1 MKSSPQ
7 RSGERRSRPSRPPRS
22 RSWLARVR
30 ARLRLSRTGW
40 AAVGFSLFA
49 LAGFALAVTLLV
61 FSRQKGP
68 AEGERFVLDIPAG
81 LTPRELAHLLAEEG
95 VVESEQLMAFYLGLS
110 APGEIAP
117 GSHIVLGGSTPSEI
131 ADVLTRNPARKGA
144 KLVIPEGFT
153 RFAIADR
160 LETLGISSRA
170 SFLAVTSDP
179 LILEEL
185 EIPSPVGR
193 GPVSAEGY
201 LFPATYEI
209 KLDTPAKDVAAR
221 LVRESHQRWKRFE
234 ADNRAAIDA
243 LAERFGWGRAEIVTL
258 ASIVEKEAAVDEER
272 PIIASVF
279 FNRLTSPDFHPKLL
293 QSDPTSGYGCL
304 EAPDEAPSCSGYTG
318 KITGAINRDKRNRY
332 STYVNEGLPPGPI
345 ASPGD
350 RSVSAV
356 LSPATS
362 NYFYFVASGGGR
374 HTFSETLADHN
385 KAIKR

>member
-1 MKSSPQ
+1 M
-7 RSGERRSRPSRPPRS
+7 
-22 RSWLARVR
+22 R

-49 LAGFALAVTLLV
+49 LLGFALAVTLFV
-61 FSRQKGP
+61 FSRRKGP
-68 AEGERFVLDIPAG
+68 GEGQHFVLDVPAG
-81 LTPRELAHLLAEEG
+81 LTPRELARLLAEEG

-131 ADVLTRNPARKGA
+131 ADVLTRNPARKSA

-153 RFAIADR
+153 RFAIGDR
-160 LETLGISSRA
+160 LESLGVSSRS

-179 LILEEL
+179 LVLEEL
-185 EIPSPVGR
+185 EIPSPPGR

-209 KLDTPAKDVAAR
+209 KLDTPAKEVAVR

-234 ADNRAAIDA
+234 SDNKPAIDA
-243 LAERFGWGRAEIVTL
+243 LGERFGWGRAEIMTL
-258 ASIVEKEAAVDEER
+258 ASMVEKEAGVDEER
-272 PIIASVF
+272 PMIASVF
-279 FNRLTSPDFHPKLL
+279 FNRLVSPEFTPKLL

-304 EAPDEAPSCSGYTG
+304 QAPQEIPSCAGYTG
-318 KITGAINRDKRNRY
+318 KITGAINRDRQNRY

-345 ASPGD
+345 ANPGD

-356 LSPATS
+356 LAPATS

-385 KAIKR
+385 KAIKK